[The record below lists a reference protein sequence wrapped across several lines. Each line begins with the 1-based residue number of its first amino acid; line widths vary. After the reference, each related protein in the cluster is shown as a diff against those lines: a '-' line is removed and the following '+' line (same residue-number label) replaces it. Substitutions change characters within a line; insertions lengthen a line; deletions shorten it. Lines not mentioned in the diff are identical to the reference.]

1 MAPKY
6 ILESFFE
13 QELMINLTEHELVP
27 QHAVL
32 TEKEKQE
39 LLKYVRWFFDI
50 FTSFE
55 KTIFENGWL
64 KFDLK
69 CSKSKIFKFK
79 FFRRYKLKEGQLPRI
94 QKSDPV
100 ARYFGLGRGQVFK
113 IIRRSETAGRYVTY
127 RMVTWEMIQND
138 TDLEINLSCLE
149 TYAK

>member
-39 LLKYVRWFFDI
+39 LLKYVLYDFSI
-50 FTSFE
+50 KNLNISHLQ
-55 KTIFENGWL
+55 KNIFENDLLEFG
-64 KFDLK
+64 LK

-127 RMVTWEMIQND
+127 RMVT
-138 TDLEINLSCLE
+138 
-149 TYAK
+149 

>member
-1 MAPKY
+1 MVSIFLFRHKYEKNKEISKFQNLAKQALEDMAPKY

-69 CSKSKIFKFK
+69 CSKSKIFKF
-79 FFRRYKLKEGQLPRI
+79 
-94 QKSDPV
+94 
-100 ARYFGLGRGQVFK
+100 
-113 IIRRSETAGRYVTY
+113 
-127 RMVTWEMIQND
+127 
-138 TDLEINLSCLE
+138 
-149 TYAK
+149 